1 MDDEITTGC
10 LECIQL
16 KEAFRKAT
24 LALAMHH
31 DEHESLGEPEPA
43 LSCAG
48 RGEGAAAI
56 PRGPGIKVK
65 DIAYIHKEAE
75 LYEANN
81 KARRA
86 WNEHREK
93 VHDGMAFA

>member
-1 MDDEITTGC
+1 MDHGLIDDEITTGC

-24 LALAMHH
+24 IELVQHQ
-31 DEHESLGEPEPA
+31 
-43 LSCAG
+43 
-48 RGEGAAAI
+48 EGACC
-56 PRGPGIKVK
+56 VK
-65 DIAYIHKEAE
+65 NVNYIHKEAE

-86 WNEHREK
+86 WSEHREK

>member
-1 MDDEITTGC
+1 MDTRTDDEIITGC

-24 LALAMHH
+24 LELGMHH
-31 DEHESLGEPEPA
+31 DEHD
-43 LSCAG
+43 SCG
-48 RGEGAAAI
+48 SGGL
-56 PRGPGIKVK
+56 K

-75 LYEANN
+75 LYEANH

-86 WNEHREK
+86 YNEHREK